1 MKSYVVKQADKLH
14 GITEADQS
22 NYDQLK
28 SKINGMADGDVI
40 RLEWATPRNPKH
52 HRKFFA
58 LVNLINRNSE
68 IYRTVD
74 QALVAIKLASGHLDP
89 IVDPRTGEIIQIPR
103 SISYDA
109 MSQEDFEAFY
119 ESALDS
125 IVEHILTHLDRDQ
138 ADEIIK
144 NILGE
149 WNAV

>member
-1 MKSYVVKQADKLH
+1 MKAYCVKHQDKLY
-14 GITEADQS
+14 GVTESDQAA
-22 NYDQLK
+22 YDQLK
-28 SKINGMADGDVI
+28 SKIKGMVDGDVI

-58 LVNLINRNSE
+58 LVNLITRNSE
-68 IYRTVD
+68 IYRTVE

-89 IVDPRTGEIIQIPR
+89 VIDPRTGEIIQIPR

-109 MSQEDFEAFY
+109 MSQEDFEAFFN
-119 ESALDS
+119 SALDG

-138 ADEIIK
+138 AEEIIQT
-144 NILGE
+144 ILGE